1 MFKLFRRFASLP
13 DDSPRGNALIL
24 FKRREYAAADAAFT
38 ALLSD
43 GAMTTADRA
52 WCVNKRGV
60 TRVHLQR
67 RDEAL
72 ADFRAA
78 LELVPRFP
86 PALSNIGNLLLE
98 DGRVEEAVAQFEEAI
113 AADPEYPVAYVNLGA
128 ALKRLGRFEESV
140 RALRTAQRL
149 EGRLRK
155 KPRMHL

>member
-1 MFKLFRRFASLP
+1 MFKLFRRFASRP
-13 DDSPRGNALIL
+13 DDSPRDRALRL
-24 FKRREYAAADAAFT
+24 FKSRDYAAAENAFT

-43 GAMTTADRA
+43 GAMTPADRA

-60 TRVHLQR
+60 TRVHLKR

-72 ADFRAA
+72 TDFRAA
-78 LELVPRFP
+78 LEFVPRFP

-98 DGRVEEAVAQFEEAI
+98 DGRVEEALAQFEAAV
-113 AADPEYPVAYVNLGA
+113 AADPEYAVAYLNQGV
-128 ALKRLGRFEESV
+128 ALKRLGRLDESV

-155 KPRMHL
+155 KPRMRL